1 MTIKRKGPFSASFL
15 WEPIGTW
22 NQFTPEEL
30 NSEQRE
36 LAKLARDFIKNEIE
50 PIREQIEIKKDPE
63 IIPTLLKKV
72 GALGLLMAEIP
83 EAYGGLGLNKKTA
96 TVIAENSTGWSSFIV
111 PLMCHTGIGTLPI
124 LYYGTEA
131 QKKKYLPKLATGEML
146 GAYALTEA
154 GSGSDALAAKTKAVL
169 SPDRKYY
176 TLNGEKQFTTNGGFA
191 DLITV
196 FAKVDGEHFT
206 AFIVEKNFPG
216 LSHGKEE
223 KKTGLDGSSTV
234 SLILQDCK
242 VPAENVLGEMG
253 KGHRI
258 AFNCL
263 NVGRWKLGAACMG
276 SSKRL
281 IEFCAKY
288 TKERKQF
295 GKPIA
300 SFQAIRELLANAAIR
315 TYLAESLVYAY
326 AGTFDD
332 AVATI
337 DKNETEPYKYVVKM
351 VKGLNIEASVAK
363 VFCSEAIF
371 QTSDDAVQIYG
382 GYGFIRDYPPDQF
395 YRDNRINR
403 IFEGTNEINR
413 LLIPDTLIRRSM
425 KGSIDLMTP
434 IQNVLAG
441 LKSGYPKTDASQP
454 LAPWID
460 QLDALKRLALYF
472 SGVVVQKYM
481 EKLKEKQLLAM
492 LIADFVTEIYAIQCG
507 LQRALKIRKLNG
519 EEESKLAEQMTIAY
533 MSEKIPQMIDRTRQA
548 LFNIAEGNEKEFE
561 SYEKAIALILQPKFA
576 PTESIK
582 EKITARV
589 LEKEGYVY

>member
-1 MTIKRKGPFSASFL
+1 MERKGPFSASFL
-15 WEPIGTW
+15 WEPFGKW
-22 NQFTPEEL
+22 DQFIPEEL

-36 LAKLARDFIKNEIE
+36 LAKLAREFIKNEVE
-50 PIREQIEIKKDPE
+50 PKRELIEIKKDTS

-72 GALGLLMAEIP
+72 GELGLLMAEIP
-83 EAYGGLGLNKKTA
+83 ENYGGLGLNKKTA
-96 TVIAENSTGWSSFIV
+96 TVIAEYSTGWSSFIV
-111 PLMCHTGIGTLPI
+111 PLVCHTGIGTLPI

-154 GSGSDALAAKTKAVL
+154 GAGSDALAAKTKALL
-169 SPDRKYY
+169 SPDKKFYI
-176 TLNGEKQFTTNGGFA
+176 LNGEKQFITNGGFA
-191 DLITV
+191 DLFTV

-206 AFIVEKNFPG
+206 AFIVEKGFPG

-242 VPAENVLGEMG
+242 VPVENVLGEIG

-258 AFNCL
+258 AFNVL

-288 TKERKQF
+288 VKERKQF
-295 GKPIA
+295 GKPIG
-300 SFQAIRELLANAAIR
+300 SFQVLREMLANAAIR
-315 TYLAESLVYAY
+315 TYLLESLIYAY
-326 AGTFDD
+326 AGALDD
-332 AVATI
+332 VCATI
-337 DKNETEPYKYVVKM
+337 DPKETNRYKYVVKF
-351 VKGLNIEASVAK
+351 VKGLNIEASIAK
-363 VFCSEAIF
+363 VFGSETIF
-371 QTSDDAVQIYG
+371 QVSDDAVQMYG

-413 LLIPDTLIRRSM
+413 LLIPDSLVRRSM

-441 LKSGYPKTDASQP
+441 LKNGYPKTDPAQP
-454 LAPWID
+454 LAPWVD
-460 QLDALKRLALYF
+460 QLESLKRFALYF
-472 SGVVVQKYM
+472 MGVVVQKFM
-481 EKLKEKQLLAM
+481 DKLKERQLLTT
-492 LIADFVTEIYAIQCG
+492 LIADFVIEIYAIQSG
-507 LQRALKIRKLNG
+507 LQRALKIRKLKG
-519 EEESKLAEQMTIAY
+519 EQEATFAEEMTIAY
-533 MSEKIPQMIDRTRQA
+533 LSEKIPQMMGRTRQA
-548 LFNIAEGNEKEFE
+548 LFNVAEGNAKEFE
-561 SYEKAIALILQPKFA
+561 SYEKALARVIQPKFA
-576 PTESIK
+576 NTEAIK
-582 EKITARV
+582 EKIAARV
-589 LEKEGYVY
+589 LEKEGFVY